1 MIRNLQV
8 SRDIAADPMAVWSA
22 VSDVTNMGQWSTEC
36 HTCAWQE
43 GHDGPV
49 VGAVFNGENRN
60 GEAEWTTQAV
70 VTAAEPGESFH
81 FDAVSRDFVFAK
93 WGYNFEAI
101 DGGTR
106 VTEVWEDLRPEAA
119 LERSAAISGVADRAA
134 FNQVGMETTL
144 ERLAAAVES

>member
-1 MIRNLQV
+1 MTRNVEV
-8 SRDIAADPMAVWSA
+8 SRDIAASPDVVFAA
-22 VSDVTNMGQWSTEC
+22 ISDVTRMGEWSTEC

-43 GHDGPV
+43 GHDAPV

-60 GEAEWTTQAV
+60 GEAEWTTQGV
-70 VTAAEPGESFH
+70 VTVAEPGLSFH
-81 FDAVSRDFVFAK
+81 FDAVARDYVFAK

-119 LERSAAISGVADRAA
+119 LARSAAISGVAPPAA
-134 FNQVGMETTL
+134 STPVMTQCTG
-144 ERLAAAVES
+144 